1 MNMTS
6 ICTSSFR
13 NALITAGLA
22 TVLGIGTA
30 AAATN
35 DAAVPQAHSD
45 GMGAA
50 ITDTVITAKVKAKLM
65 GEQDLKQSDISV
77 TTTNGVVTL
86 EGSASSSKAKALAEA
101 ATKSVEDVK
110 SVDNSLKTPA
120 SSKAA
125 AKTRDAVAKTKR
137 VVSDS
142 WITTKVKSEMLADSV
157 SKGFDVSVETVHG
170 VVVLKGILANQDAI
184 DHVKDIAEKVDGVKS
199 VDTSALT
206 VAGK

>member
-30 AAATN
+30 AAAN

-65 GEQDLKQSDISV
+65 GEQGLKQSDISV